1 MLAFT
6 ADNHLGVEAQWSLK
20 ERKNDFLKAFHNVC
34 LSVEEKQ
41 ASSLI
46 IGGDLFDTAHPP
58 SFAVEFVQSE
68 IRALEAK
75 GIRTYGIDGNHD
87 IADNKWLKVCGI
99 TPLSDEPVIVDG
111 KAVCGISYRRST
123 EVIATLNAMADRG
136 VKCDIIVLHLAFG
149 ELNRMGAASDLT
161 ANDILPALKAMG
173 TRLVLMGHIH
183 IAQDVT
189 VDDVTFAYCGSSEI
203 CSMNEPKKKGITL
216 VDDRLNLLP
225 CPIETREVENT
236 VIGNEKEFAAYEASI
251 AEGSPRL
258 QAVFVGPEVKDGVR
272 RLRDLAKAK
281 RLLMRIQVLTVRTAG
296 EESEI
301 DRTVGV
307 IGLEQAIGLSF
318 RENSEEA
325 TLVRAIL
332 RSPETLKM
340 TVEKY
345 MKGETK

>member
-1 MLAFT
+1 MT
-6 ADNHLGVEAQWSLK
+6 V
-20 ERKNDFLKAFHNVC
+20 
-34 LSVEEKQ
+34 
-41 ASSLI
+41 
-46 IGGDLFDTAHPP
+46 
-58 SFAVEFVQSE
+58 VQSE

-87 IADNKWLKVCGI
+87 IAENKWLKVCGI
-99 TPLSDEPVIVDG
+99 TPLTDEPLILDG

-136 VKCDIIVLHLAFG
+136 VKCDIVVLHLAFG

-161 ANDILPALKAMG
+161 AKDILPALKAMG

-189 VDDVTFAYCGSSEI
+189 VDGVTFSYCGSTEL
-203 CSMNEPKKKGITL
+203 CSMNEPKNKGITL
-216 VDDRLNLLP
+216 VDGRLALLP

-236 VIGNEKEFAAYEASI
+236 VIGNEKEFAAYEAI
-251 AEGSPRL
+251 VQEGSPKL
-258 QAVFVGPEVKDGVR
+258 QAVFIGPEVKDGVR
-272 RLRDLAKAK
+272 RLRELAKTK
-281 RLLMRIQVLTVRTAG
+281 RLLMRIQVLTVRTVG

-318 RENSEEA
+318 KEDSEEA

-345 MKGETK
+345 MKGES